1 MEALPPAGCGSAPRP
16 DTGRIGSIESPAQG
30 SPLPRGYSSQEK
42 SQLRARCRQVR
53 SELGQAYR
61 DQASEQICERIRE
74 WGALPPSGIVL
85 TYLPMR
91 GEVDLRPLTATSP
104 QLHWAIPR
112 VVDAPFPHLVFHEY
126 DPEHLVPHRY
136 GMLEPE
142 AASPVV
148 EPSHAALILVPGLAF
163 TRLGFR
169 LGYGGGYY
177 DRLLAQPGHAPTLGA
192 CFQAL
197 LLEEIPHEPHDV
209 PVDFLVTERLGVIET
224 QGV

>member
-1 MEALPPAGCGSAPRP
+1 MAPQP
-16 DTGRIGSIESPAQG
+16 QSP
-30 SPLPRGYSSQEK
+30 SFPLDSHANAKAR
-42 SQLRARCRQVR
+42 LRAQYRQTR
-53 SELGQAYR
+53 TDLGGTYR

-74 WGALPPSGIVL
+74 WAAFPPSGIVF

-91 GEVDLRPLTATSP
+91 GEVDLRPLIAAAP
-104 QLHWAIPR
+104 HLRWAIPR
-112 VVDAPFPHLVFHEY
+112 VVDSPAPHLVFHEY
-126 DPEHLVPHRY
+126 KPEQLVPHRY
-136 GMLEPE
+136 GMLEPK
-142 AASPVV
+142 AALPVV
-148 EPSHAALILVPGLAF
+148 EPEHAELILVPGLAF
-163 TRLGFR
+163 TRQGFR

-177 DRLLAQPGHAPTLGA
+177 DRLLSAPEHAPTLGT